1 MPRNFKEAIFFTLPM
16 CSMMALVMSIWNLY
30 LLCRVSLGNLVAG
43 YLPAFIT
50 ALLLDVLL
58 VELLVKGLSFHFLK
72 DYHKRWQKIAV
83 ISGGMVLMM
92 VSLMS
97 VYGLLFNGVALSM
110 ESYLGAWR
118 TNFIMAFPLNFL
130 LVGSLSRFILGR
142 IQKLF
147 SSEERIGNFEDDDE
161 LSKIILGKIMVE

>member
-16 CSMMALVMSIWNLY
+16 CSMMALGMSIWNLY

-58 VELLVKGLSFHFLK
+58 VGALVKGLFFHFLK

-97 VYGLLFNGVALSM
+97 VYGLLFNGVDLSM
-110 ESYLGAWR
+110 ESYLGAWG
-118 TNFIMAFPLNFL
+118 TNFIMAFPINFL
-130 LVGSLSRFILGR
+130 LVGSLSHFILGR
-142 IQKLF
+142 IQKPFL
-147 SSEERIGNFEDDDE
+147 D
-161 LSKIILGKIMVE
+161 

>member
-16 CSMMALVMSIWNLY
+16 CSMMALGMSIWNLY
-30 LLCRVSLGNLVAG
+30 LLCRVSLGNLAAG

-97 VYGLLFNGVALSM
+97 VYGLFLMVWPCQWKVIWELGEQILSWLFPSTF
-110 ESYLGAWR
+110 SW
-118 TNFIMAFPLNFL
+118 
-130 LVGSLSRFILGR
+130 LVRSRVLY
-142 IQKLF
+142 
-147 SSEERIGNFEDDDE
+147 
-161 LSKIILGKIMVE
+161 

>member
-1 MPRNFKEAIFFTLPM
+1 MPRNFKEAIFFTLLM
-16 CSMMALVMSIWNLY
+16 CSLMALVMSIWNLY

-97 VYGLLFNGVALSM
+97 VYGLLFSGVALSM
-110 ESYLGAWR
+110 ESYLGAWEQ
-118 TNFIMAFPLNFL
+118 TWSCLSPSTFSW
-130 LVGSLSRFILGR
+130 LVRSRILS
-142 IQKLF
+142 
-147 SSEERIGNFEDDDE
+147 
-161 LSKIILGKIMVE
+161 

>member
-1 MPRNFKEAIFFTLPM
+1 MPRDLKEAMLFTLPM
-16 CSMMALVMSIWNLY
+16 CSMMSLGMSIWNLY
-30 LLCRVSLGNLVAG
+30 LLCRVSLGNLAAG

-110 ESYLGAWR
+110 ESYLGAWG
-118 TNFIMAFPLNFL
+118 TNFVMAVSLNFL
-130 LVGSLSRFILGR
+130 LLGPFSRCILGC

-147 SSEERIGNFEDDDE
+147 SIEERIGNFEDDDE

>member
-16 CSMMALVMSIWNLY
+16 CSMMALGMSIWNLY
-30 LLCRVSLGNLVAG
+30 LLCRVSLGNLAAG

-97 VYGLLFNGVALSM
+97 IYGLLLMVWTCQWKAIWELGEQILSW
-110 ESYLGAWR
+110 L
-118 TNFIMAFPLNFL
+118 FPSTFSWS
-130 LVGSLSRFILGR
+130 VRSRILS
-142 IQKLF
+142 
-147 SSEERIGNFEDDDE
+147 
-161 LSKIILGKIMVE
+161 